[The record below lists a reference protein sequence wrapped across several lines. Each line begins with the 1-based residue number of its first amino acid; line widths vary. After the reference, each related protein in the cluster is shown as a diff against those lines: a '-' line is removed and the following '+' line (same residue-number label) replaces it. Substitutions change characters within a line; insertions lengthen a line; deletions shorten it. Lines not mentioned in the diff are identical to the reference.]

1 MIEAAHVNTS
11 AKASLRALLR
21 GVIDYAGLFPPASL
35 PLDQS
40 IRNYARYCN
49 EPDRWMLGR
58 FICPTTKFNE
68 LLPFVIELFDERK
81 PLIISALGRAAT
93 TVAETIAAV
102 GDDIEAVEAFRAE
115 AGGRAVVDVL
125 ELKIPDPTIDVL
137 ERCEEAELRPF
148 CEAAWKPGWDRRMG
162 YKLRTG
168 GVEAKAFPS
177 PQHVA
182 SVIASCRDAGVPLK
196 FTAGLHHPIRHSND
210 SVQTKMHGFI
220 NVFAAAAIA
229 YANRAVDAQQLQAIL
244 EDEDAAGFHFGDD
257 GLRWRSLEV
266 TTAQIERARRDF
278 AISFGSCS
286 FDEPREDLRALGWM

>member
-1 MIEAAHVNTS
+1 MAMIEAAHVNTS

-68 LLPFVIELFDERK
+68 LLPFVVELFDERK

-93 TVAETIAAV
+93 TVAEAIAAV

-115 AGGRAVVDVL
+115 AGGRAVIDVL

-137 ERCEEAELRPF
+137 EAVREGKT
-148 CEAAWKPGWDRRMG
+148 AAV
-162 YKLRTG
+162 L
-168 GVEAKAFPS
+168 
-177 PQHVA
+177 
-182 SVIASCRDAGVPLK
+182 
-196 FTAGLHHPIRHSND
+196 
-210 SVQTKMHGFI
+210 
-220 NVFAAAAIA
+220 
-229 YANRAVDAQQLQAIL
+229 
-244 EDEDAAGFHFGDD
+244 
-257 GLRWRSLEV
+257 
-266 TTAQIERARRDF
+266 
-278 AISFGSCS
+278 
-286 FDEPREDLRALGWM
+286 